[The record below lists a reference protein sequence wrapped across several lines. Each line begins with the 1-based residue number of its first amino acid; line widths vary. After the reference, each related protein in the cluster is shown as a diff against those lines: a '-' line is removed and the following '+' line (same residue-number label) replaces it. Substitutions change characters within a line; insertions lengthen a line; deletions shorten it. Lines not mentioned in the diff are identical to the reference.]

1 MMRVESS
8 PPALRGGDFEEEEK
22 MQFAALSLLIAAS
35 SAQPDPKWCT
45 ASPQSA
51 WPVCDPLRSLDDRA
65 ADVVSRISLA
75 DKIQLLSG
83 GQYPGGGSNVLAKGI
98 PAPSIGLGP
107 CVCKPPPPPP
117 HTHART
123 PPART
128 RACVSCLPPRLPPPP
143 PLRSCNPLF
152 PLRRYNWWSEATHG
166 LLFVEYSEDLPGATN
181 TALPITTSCSFNRTL
196 WRETGNR
203 IGREARSFYNARQ
216 AYSTFW

>member
-1 MMRVESS
+1 
-8 PPALRGGDFEEEEK
+8 

-35 SAQPDPKWCT
+35 SAQPDPKWCA

-107 CVCKPPPPPP
+107 CVCMRPPPPT
-117 HTHART
+117 HTHPARPHPRLLVVPPT
-123 PPART
+123 TPTTAATAPPVQPPSPPAQVQLGVGSDAWPPVRGVQRGSPGRHQHGASHHHELLLQPHAVARDGKPHWPRGAELLQ
-128 RACVSCLPPRLPPPP
+128 RAPGVFNLLVS
-143 PLRSCNPLF
+143 
-152 PLRRYNWWSEATHG
+152 
-166 LLFVEYSEDLPGATN
+166 
-181 TALPITTSCSFNRTL
+181 
-196 WRETGNR
+196 
-203 IGREARSFYNARQ
+203 
-216 AYSTFW
+216 